1 MSGYFYI
8 LANKRIGTLYS
19 GVTNDLT
26 RRVSEHKSA
35 VIKGFTS
42 RYKTHKLVYFE
53 EYDDIAEAIHREK
66 CVKEW
71 KREWKLELIEKSNP
85 DWKDLYNEFI
95 QL

>member
-26 RRVSEHKSA
+26 RRVSEHKTGA
-35 VIKGFTS
+35 TKGFTS

-53 EYDDIAEAIHREK
+53 EYDDITEAIHREK

-71 KREWKLELIEKSNP
+71 KREWKLELIEKFNP
-85 DWKDLYNEFI
+85 DWKDLYNNFI